1 MSLTI
6 GASAAAAHVPSAPA
20 AQALPAVSAAPSG
33 GGDIVALSV
42 AAQASL
48 ASSSLLNTLQ
58 QTSAALGST
67 ATSIGTD
74 LTV

>member
-1 MSLTI
+1 MSLMI
-6 GASAAAAHVPSAPA
+6 GASAAAYVPAGPA
-20 AQALPAVSAAPSG
+20 ARPSPAASAGAAG

-42 AAQASL
+42 AAQSSL
-48 ASSSLLNTLQ
+48 ASSSLLGTLQ
-58 QTSAALGST
+58 QTTAALGSV

>member
-6 GASAAAAHVPSAPA
+6 GASAAVYGPAGPA
-20 AQALPAVSAAPSG
+20 AQPAPPVPAAAAG

-48 ASSSLLNTLQ
+48 ASSSLLGTLQ
-58 QTSAALGST
+58 QTDAALGSA

>member
-6 GASAAAAHVPSAPA
+6 GPSAAAAYVPSGPS
-20 AQALPAVSAAPSG
+20 AQAAAPVSASG

-67 ATSIGTD
+67 AASIGTD